1 MDEQVHQEPL
11 RILVVEDED
20 AHAELLSRAFE
31 EENSGKYVVTVARHL
46 REARD
51 YLQAWVPD
59 LVIADL
65 LLPDGRGTELVWNHG
80 RDGRIP
86 LIVMTSKGDEKV
98 AVEALKGGALD
109 YIVKS
114 DLVFLDMPRIA
125 DRAMRE
131 WGHITQRQRT
141 EQELREQER
150 NCWLSMSMPL
160 LS

>member
-1 MDEQVHQEPL
+1 MDEQLPQEPL
-11 RILVVEDED
+11 RILVVEDEE

-31 EENSGKYVVTVARHL
+31 AENSGKYVVTVARRL

-51 YLQAWVPD
+51 YLQSWVPD

-86 LIVMTSKGDEKV
+86 LIVMTSKGDEKA

-109 YIVKS
+109 
-114 DLVFLDMPRIA
+114 
-125 DRAMRE
+125 
-131 WGHITQRQRT
+131 
-141 EQELREQER
+141 
-150 NCWLSMSMPL
+150 
-160 LS
+160 